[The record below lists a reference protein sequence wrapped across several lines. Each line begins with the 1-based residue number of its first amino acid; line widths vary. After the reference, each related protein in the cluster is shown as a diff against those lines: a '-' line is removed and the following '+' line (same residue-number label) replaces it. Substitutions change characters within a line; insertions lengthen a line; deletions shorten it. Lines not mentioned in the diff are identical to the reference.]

1 VSQLALYRAWR
12 PQTFDEVVAQKQ
24 VVYPLKQAVISG
36 DIGHAYLFSGT
47 RGTGKTSLAKI
58 FAKAVNCLDPHDGNP
73 CNQCKICQGINDA
86 SLLDVMEIDAASHNS
101 VDNIRRITDEVVF
114 MPTEAKYKVYIID
127 EVHMLSQ
134 GAFNALLK
142 TLEEPPAHVIFILAT
157 TEPQR
162 IPATILS
169 RCQRFEFRRI
179 PLEAIEERLR
189 EIAEADG
196 IKLTQEAIHTI
207 ARLGDGALRDAI
219 SLLDQ
224 CSSGIEGEITQD
236 DVLTIAGVVRDDFL
250 AAFCKQVLTADLAGV
265 LTSLDELQM
274 SGRSLQRFLQDFL
287 AYLRDLLVASL
298 PRVDADQ
305 LINQTSSGIDDLR
318 ELAQLTNQDQ
328 IMAMIS
334 RLSKINNEMRW
345 SQDPKTTLELAFISE
360 VTQIA
365 PAKAQLA
372 SSAVSQAE
380 AKPTVIKPEAQP
392 AAAKAEPTAKAP
404 SAEVELPATE
414 PKSQLA
420 VNAEPEALT
429 QVAEPK
435 AESKPAA
442 EPGPEKENSPELA
455 FMNFTAKAET
465 SAAVPE
471 PPAVESQSEAASVP
485 KHQNATPAGNLQA
498 DTASKAASDASDA
511 HDASDASDAT
521 SPVWEA
527 ILDQLRELGR
537 YDMVMLIKPAEIKIN
552 GNEIQAIYGKDYK
565 AHFETMS
572 RSENVEVLAQAAYRA
587 GISSPKVSFELEKN
601 DAEAEQNQEPLW
613 VQKLRQASKVHG
625 LEFEL
630 PDPPE
635 ENN

>member
-1 VSQLALYRAWR
+1 MSQLALYRAWR

-58 FAKAVNCLDPHDGNP
+58 FAKAVNCLDPHNGNP

-142 TLEEPPAHVIFILAT
+142 TLEEPPPHVIFILAT

-189 EIAEADG
+189 EIAAADG
-196 IKLTQEAIHTI
+196 IKLTPEAIHTI

-250 AAFCKQVLTADLAGV
+250 VGFCSQVLTADLAGV

-298 PRVDADQ
+298 PRIDADQ
-305 LINQTSSGIDDLR
+305 LINQTSSGIDALR
-318 ELAQLTNQDQ
+318 ELARLTSQDQ
-328 IMAMIS
+328 LMAMIS

-365 PAKAQLA
+365 PAQAMSA
-372 SSAVSQAE
+372 SSTVSQAE
-380 AKPTVIKPEAQP
+380 AKPTVINPEAQS
-392 AAAKAEPTAKAP
+392 ATVEAEP
-404 SAEVELPATE
+404 V
-414 PKSQLA
+414 
-420 VNAEPEALT
+420 
-429 QVAEPK
+429 
-435 AESKPAA
+435 
-442 EPGPEKENSPELA
+442 
-455 FMNFTAKAET
+455 
-465 SAAVPE
+465 AAVPVPKPTNASQAVE
-471 PPAVESQSEAASVP
+471 TPTTNPPAVDSQTDAKNTARKGSRQSMPAVSDSQAVEGEHEAA
-485 KHQNATPAGNLQA
+485 ATAPQTQA
-498 DTASKAASDASDA
+498 DTTSETASDAA
-511 HDASDASDAT
+511 

-572 RSENVEVLAQAAYRA
+572 RSENVEILAQAANRA
-587 GISSPKVSFELEKN
+587 GISAPKVSFELEKN
-601 DAEAEQNQEPLW
+601 DTEAEQKQEPLW

>member
-1 VSQLALYRAWR
+1 MSQLALYRAWR

-73 CNQCKICQGINDA
+73 CNRCRICQGINDA

-157 TEPQR
+157 TEVQR

-189 EIAEADG
+189 AIAKADG
-196 IKLTQEAIHTI
+196 IQLTDEAIRTI

-224 CSSGIEGEITQD
+224 CNSGLEGEISQD
-236 DVLTIAGVVRDDFL
+236 DVLTIAGLVRDDFL
-250 AAFCKQVLTADLAGV
+250 AAFCRQVLTADLAGV
-265 LTSLDELQM
+265 LMSLDELQM

-287 AYLRDLLVASL
+287 AYLRDLLLASL
-298 PRVDADQ
+298 PQIDADQ
-305 LINQTSSGIDDLR
+305 LINQSSSGIEDLR
-318 ELAQLTNQDQ
+318 QLAQLTSQDQ
-328 IMAMIS
+328 LMAMMR
-334 RLSKINNEMRW
+334 RLSKIQNEMRW
-345 SQDPKTTLELAFISE
+345 AQDPKTTLELAFISE
-360 VTQIA
+360 VAQVA
-365 PAKAQLA
+365 PATAAAAAQL
-372 SSAVSQAE
+372 SSRAE
-380 AKPTVIKPEAQP
+380 VKAP
-392 AAAKAEPTAKAP
+392 AAKAAVTEAARSQAPLTAEVKEPAVQAAATQAPVTQAPAAKTPDTIAASDPAPEDAAAQSTEAPTAETPDAIAASDPAP
-404 SAEVELPATE
+404 EDAAAQSTE
-414 PKSQLA
+414 A
-420 VNAEPEALT
+420 
-429 QVAEPK
+429 
-435 AESKPAA
+435 PAA
-442 EPGPEKENSPELA
+442 EAADTIAAQGPAP
-455 FMNFTAKAET
+455 
-465 SAAVPE
+465 
-471 PPAVESQSEAASVP
+471 EAA
-485 KHQNATPAGNLQA
+485 HE
-498 DTASKAASDASDA
+498 ASDE
-511 HDASDASDAT
+511 
-521 SPVWEA
+521 VWAA

-537 YDMVMLIKPAEIKIN
+537 YDMVMLIKPARIKIQA
-552 GNEIQAIYGKDYK
+552 NEITASYGKEYK

-572 RSENVEVLAQAAYRA
+572 RAENVEVMAQAAYRA
-587 GISSPKVSFELEKN
+587 GIQSPKVRFELEPN
-601 DAEAEQNQEPLW
+601 DTEAEQNQEPLW

-625 LEFEL
+625 LELEL
-630 PDPPE
+630 PE
-635 ENN
+635 